1 MPLDLRFSCESLS
14 AVRWRS
20 GTHSRRAKSNFYR
33 QLVEDHGRAEP
44 LHILSWLHDDR
55 PYAAAVEG

>member
-1 MPLDLRFSCESLS
+1 MPLDLRLLRIVEC
-14 AVRWRS
+14 RS
-20 GTHSRRAKSNFYR
+20 MAFRNHSRWAKTNFYR